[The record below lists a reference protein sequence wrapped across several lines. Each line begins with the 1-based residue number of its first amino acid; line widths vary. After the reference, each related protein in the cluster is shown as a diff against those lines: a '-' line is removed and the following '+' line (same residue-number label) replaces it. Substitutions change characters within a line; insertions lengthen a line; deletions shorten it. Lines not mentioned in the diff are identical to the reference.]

1 MIVFY
6 IGGMKNI
13 SQAAPALRGPGRPRE
28 FDVDVAL
35 DRALLVFRERGYHA
49 ASMGDLS
56 AAMKLTAGSIYKAF
70 DDKRAIF
77 LAAFDRYVGQRHVQL
92 QALLDVETNGF
103 AKLRALLRFYAETSH
118 DIEGRRGCL
127 VVNGAAE
134 LATFDKEM
142 ATRVAA
148 ALQRVETLL
157 RELIREGQTDGSIPS
172 AIDRDATAQALL
184 CLVQGLRV
192 VGKVGRSRDAM
203 MAAADRALR
212 LLA

>member
-1 MIVFY
+1 
-6 IGGMKNI
+6 MK
-13 SQAAPALRGPGRPRE
+13 SSSSTSLPRRGPGRPRE
-28 FDVDVAL
+28 FDPDVAL

-70 DDKRAIF
+70 ADKRAIF
-77 LAAFDRYVGQRHVQL
+77 LAAFDRYVDLRHAQL
-92 QALLDVETNGF
+92 QPLLDAERNGF
-103 AKLRALLRFYAETSH
+103 GKLRALLRFYAETSH
-118 DIEGRRGCL
+118 DLEGRRGCL
-127 VVNGAAE
+127 VISGAAE

-142 ATRVAA
+142 AARVTA

-157 RELIREGQTDGSIPS
+157 RDLIGRGQADGSVP
-172 AIDRDATAQALL
+172 AALDRNATARALL

-192 VGKVGRSRDAM
+192 VGKVGRSRADM
-203 MAAADRALR
+203 IAAADRALQ